1 MEKQP
6 AAPTDPEK
14 VDPAAGGQQPEYRQ
28 RETWANNAEFVLSVM
43 GFCVGLGNVWRFP
56 YLCYKNGG
64 GAFLIP
70 YAICLVTGGVP
81 MFFLEV
87 GIGQFMGEGG
97 ISVWK
102 LCPAFTGIGLGTTV
116 ISFLLNIYYIVILAW
131 GLLYMFH
138 SFQSPLPWATCDN
151 WWNTELCSTFANGT
165 ANGSAAA
172 VKTDPVVE
180 FWEHNILGL
189 SSGIDDVGVP
199 QWRLVLT
206 LLLAWIMVYFIVWK
220 GIKSSGKVVY
230 FTATFPY
237 IMLFVLLVR
246 GATLPGAKLG
256 ILFYLTPDFGKLLEA
271 QVWIDA
277 GTQIFFSYAIAL
289 GSMTALGS
297 YNKYNHNFI
306 RDCTLLSVVNSCTS
320 LFAGFVVFSVL
331 GFMATEQGV
340 TVDVVAKSGPGLA
353 FIAYPKA
360 VSLMP
365 LAPLWSILFFV
376 MLLTLGLDSQFVAVE
391 GFVTAIVDL
400 YPQYLRVGRRR
411 EIFILVTSLVG
422 FLLGLFHVTNGGV
435 YVFTLFDYYSASGMV
450 LLWFCFFEC
459 VAVAWVY
466 GGERFYDNIQGMVG
480 SRPGPWLRICW
491 TVLTPLLTA
500 GIFVFSLVTHTPL
513 KYDGYVYPR
522 YADAVGWMLALLSMV
537 TIPGYLVIR
546 LVLTPGGSL
555 LQRWRMA
562 TAPVLEPHQLRPR
575 DLPQVPMYQLRH

>member
-1 MEKQP
+1 MLDRDPVTSPPFWGTQASPQKS
-6 AAPTDPEK
+6 APQEE
-14 VDPAAGGQQPEYRQ
+14 AGGPEYRQ

-70 YAICLVTGGVP
+70 YLTCLVTGGVP

-102 LCPAFTGIGLGTTV
+102 LCPVFTGIGYGTTV

-131 GLLYMFH
+131 GLLYMFY
-138 SFQSPLPWATCDN
+138 SFQSPLPWATCHN
-151 WWNTELCSTFANGT
+151 AWNTPLCSTFQGVNGT
-165 ANGSAAA
+165 NATDVAEGA
-172 VKTDPVVE
+172 TDPVVE
-180 FWEHNILGL
+180 FWENNILGV
-189 SSGIDDVGVP
+189 SSGIDEVGVP

-206 LLLAWIMVYFIVWK
+206 LLLAWIMIYFIVWK

-237 IMLFVLLVR
+237 IMLAVLLVR
-246 GATLPGAKLG
+246 GATLPGAGLG
-256 ILFYLTPDFGKLLEA
+256 IIYYLTPDFSKLVEA

-297 YNKYNHNFI
+297 YNKFNNNFVK
-306 RDCTLLSVVNSCTS
+306 DCTLLAVVNSLTS
-320 LFAGFVVFSVL
+320 LFSGFVVFSVL
-331 GFMATEQGV
+331 GFMAQEQGV
-340 TVDVVAKSGPGLA
+340 PVAAVAKSGPGLA

-360 VSLMP
+360 VSMMP
-365 LAPLWSILFFV
+365 LAPLWAVLFFF

-391 GFVTAIVDL
+391 GFVTAIVDVF
-400 YPQYLRVGRRR
+400 PQYLRVGRRR
-411 EIFILVTSLVG
+411 ELFILATSAVS
-422 FLLGLFHVTNGGV
+422 FLIGLFLVTNGGV

-466 GGERFYDNIQGMVG
+466 GCGRFYDNIQMMTG
-480 SRPGPWLRICW
+480 SRLGPWLRICW
-491 TVLTPLLTA
+491 TFLTPAALTA
-500 GIFVFSLVTHTPL
+500 
-513 KYDGYVYPR
+513 R
-522 YADAVGWMLALLSMV
+522 
-537 TIPGYLVIR
+537 
-546 LVLTPGGSL
+546 
-555 LQRWRMA
+555 
-562 TAPVLEPHQLRPR
+562 
-575 DLPQVPMYQLRH
+575 

>member
-6 AAPTDPEK
+6 AAPADPEK
-14 VDPAAGGQQPEYRQ
+14 VDPAGGGQQPEYRQ

-102 LCPAFTGIGLGTTV
+102 LCPAFTGSNPTEVRCIGLGTTV

-165 ANGSAAA
+165 ANDSAAA

-320 LFAGFVVFSVL
+320 LFAGEAPSATRHEIAPASPQEGAGTGAVDGSTWRTEGGHGVQESLGTTVNKEVVM
-331 GFMATEQGV
+331 GKKIMAEQGSC
-340 TVDVVAKSGPGLA
+340 DVSNNKRPEERTAEGRNDEGEQYFTMRWERRSTGGGDA
-353 FIAYPKA
+353 
-360 VSLMP
+360 
-365 LAPLWSILFFV
+365 
-376 MLLTLGLDSQFVAVE
+376 DS
-391 GFVTAIVDL
+391 
-400 YPQYLRVGRRR
+400 
-411 EIFILVTSLVG
+411 
-422 FLLGLFHVTNGGV
+422 
-435 YVFTLFDYYSASGMV
+435 
-450 LLWFCFFEC
+450 C
-459 VAVAWVY
+459 
-466 GGERFYDNIQGMVG
+466 
-480 SRPGPWLRICW
+480 
-491 TVLTPLLTA
+491 
-500 GIFVFSLVTHTPL
+500 
-513 KYDGYVYPR
+513 
-522 YADAVGWMLALLSMV
+522 
-537 TIPGYLVIR
+537 R
-546 LVLTPGGSL
+546 LQDGSL
-555 LQRWRMA
+555 DD
-562 TAPVLEPHQLRPR
+562 V
-575 DLPQVPMYQLRH
+575 LRHQRDAGSSVYDEV